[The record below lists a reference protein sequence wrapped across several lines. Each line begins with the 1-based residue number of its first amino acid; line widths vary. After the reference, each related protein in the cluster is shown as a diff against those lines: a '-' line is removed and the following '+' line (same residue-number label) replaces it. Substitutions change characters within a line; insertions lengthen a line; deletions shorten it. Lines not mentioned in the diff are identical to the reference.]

1 MLLQSERYDDI
12 TVVKVQP
19 NQSTAKSSA
28 VNGTMI
34 YAGIVELRL
43 LFFMLQTPTLQEC
56 PTTITTTMTNKK
68 QQQQQCSNINNINN
82 VNKDTNLTRYARLR
96 HSL

>member
-19 NQSTAKSSA
+19 NQSTAKLSA

-43 LFFMLQTPTLQEC
+43 LFFMLQTPTL
-56 PTTITTTMTNKK
+56 
-68 QQQQQCSNINNINN
+68 
-82 VNKDTNLTRYARLR
+82 
-96 HSL
+96 